1 MTLPSAGRKRRGRP
15 ALRSADPIH
24 SFWNDSR
31 GDAAGRAGFLGRDR
45 CRGSDSAQTHPIRA
59 RCYRSSCSPRLPLHA
74 TLERVS
80 TAVAG
85 SPRINAMGEVLAAF
99 PEVRLA
105 LLFGSEAKGT
115 ARRDSDVDVAVEAP
129 VGSLGQIAA
138 ALSSRLGAEVDVVR
152 LETASIP
159 LLEALIADGIVLHEG
174 KRGAGALWRSRVL
187 AQLETDRPWYR
198 RQRDAWLQ
206 RVAKHGFS
214 RG

>member
-1 MTLPSAGRKRRGRP
+1 VLRLGAQIREELLSEPVSDGPDGGKVLGFTLDLRRRRDLAEMGPGSSAGGR
-15 ALRSADPIH
+15 
-24 SFWNDSR
+24 
-31 GDAAGRAGFLGRDR
+31 
-45 CRGSDSAQTHPIRA
+45 RA
-59 RCYRSSCSPRLPLHA
+59 RVADLRARLDELGY
-74 TLERVS
+74 LERVS

-85 SPRINAMGEVLAAF
+85 SPRVKAIGEVLAAF

-129 VGSLGQIAA
+129 VGSLGQLAA
-138 ALSSRLGAEVDVVR
+138 ALSSRVGSEVDVVR

-159 LLEALIADGIVLHEG
+159 LLEALIAEGIVVHEG

-206 RVAKHGFS
+206 RVAEHGFS